1 MLKIKYGFLYLIIIT
16 GFASSFLIGYS
27 VATNSLLAK
36 PDNTNTKQHK
46 KHFPSVC
53 RIYITPEGMI
63 DISSP
68 DGKVEAIS
76 ANQNIIIDGLTNE
89 EEK

>member
-1 MLKIKYGFLYLIIIT
+1 MLKIKYGFLFLLIFVGIAT
-16 GFASSFLIGYS
+16 SFLIGYS
-27 VATNSLLAK
+27 AATNSLLAK
-36 PDNTNTKQHK
+36 PNIKQYKNNH
-46 KHFPSVC
+46 PSVC

-89 EEK
+89 EEE

>member
-1 MLKIKYGFLYLIIIT
+1 MIKIKYGFLFLLIFVGIAT
-16 GFASSFLIGYS
+16 SFLIGYS
-27 VATNSLLAK
+27 SATNSLLAK
-36 PDNTNTKQHK
+36 PSIKQYKNNH
-46 KHFPSVC
+46 PSVC